1 MLHHRTQPLVRTRQN
16 ATVLKAF
23 LELKEGFLIALR
35 AINAQKMRSLLTTL
49 GIIIGILSV
58 TAMATVVNGLE
69 EGFEQ
74 DMASLGTDVL
84 YVEKWPWGF
93 VSDWWNYINRPN
105 ITPDLAE
112 VVEEKSRYAAAATAV
127 VSTSRSVDY
136 KRNNLGGIRVIGL
149 SSNYSRVHEVSIAS
163 GNFFTDIHD
172 RSARDVVVIGAEV
185 AERLF
190 PSEQPLGKTI
200 RIGGRRFDVIGVLEK
215 EGSSAGGNS
224 DSGDRTVQIP
234 FTTFEKIYGTRY
246 RDVSVRV
253 RVVDNVEV
261 AEAKDEIT
269 GILRVA
275 RRLDAKED
283 DDFEINEQETLR
295 AQIEPIK
302 TTIYSIGIGLTAL
315 SLLVGGIG
323 VMNIM
328 FVSVKERTREIGIRK
343 AIGAKFSSILTQFLV
358 EAIFVCSVGGVIGV
372 VLSIPVVLGI
382 RAILPASLDA
392 TVVGIAFLICV
403 LVGTVFGLAPAW
415 SAAKSEPIEALRY
428 E

>member
-1 MLHHRTQPLVRTRQN
+1 MSSRKPTSL
-16 ATVLKAF
+16 LKSL

-35 AINAQKMRSLLTTL
+35 AINAQKLRSLLTTL

-58 TAMATVVNGLE
+58 TAMATVVNGIE

-74 DMASLGTDVL
+74 DMSTLGTDVL
-84 YVEKWPWGF
+84 YIEKWPWGF

-105 ITPDLAE
+105 ITQDLAE
-112 VVEEKSRYAAAATAV
+112 VVERRSQFASAATAV
-127 VSTSRSVDY
+127 VRTSRSIDY
-136 KRNNLGGIRVIGL
+136 KSNNLGGVQIIGL
-149 SSNYSRVHEVSIAS
+149 SSNYSRVHDVSIES
-163 GNFFTDIHD
+163 GNFFSDIHD
-172 RSARDVVVIGAEV
+172 RSARDVAVLGFEV

-190 PSEQPLGKTI
+190 PSEQPLGKTV

-234 FTTFEKIYGTRY
+234 FTTFQKIYGTRY

-253 RVVDNVEV
+253 KVIDNADVSV
-261 AEAKDEIT
+261 AKDEIT

-275 RRLDAKED
+275 RGLDAKQD

-295 AQIEPIK
+295 AQIAPVK
-302 TTIYSIGIGLTAL
+302 TAIYSVGIGLTAL

-343 AIGAKFSSILTQFLV
+343 ATGAKFSSILTQFLI
-358 EAIFVCSVGGVIGV
+358 EAILVCSVGGVIGV
-372 VLSIPVVLGI
+372 ILSIPVVLGI
-382 RAILPASLDA
+382 RAVLPASLDA

-403 LVGTVFGLAPAW
+403 LIGTIFGLAPAW
-415 SAAKSEPIEALRY
+415 KAARSEPIEALRY